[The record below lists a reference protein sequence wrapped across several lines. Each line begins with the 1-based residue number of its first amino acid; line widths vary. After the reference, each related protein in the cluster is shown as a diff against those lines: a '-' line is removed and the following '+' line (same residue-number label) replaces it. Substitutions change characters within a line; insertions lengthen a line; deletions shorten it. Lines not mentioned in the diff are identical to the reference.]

1 MDAISRRAFAERLAL
16 AIAAPYLVDESPLS
30 GTERGTGGEAGTERE
45 LGSEDQ
51 QQQEP
56 SPLAKALAEG
66 IRLRYPDRFTADD
79 LTTITRSIENR
90 LRQVERLYQMTL
102 TNADEP
108 DFVYSVYRGDD

>member
-45 LGSEDQ
+45 
-51 QQQEP
+51 
-56 SPLAKALAEG
+56 
-66 IRLRYPDRFTADD
+66 
-79 LTTITRSIENR
+79 
-90 LRQVERLYQMTL
+90 RQVERLYQMTL